1 MVGLLQTVGHLLPY
15 HLFSY
20 GALLGTELFQTFVN
34 TKLCFKYLPMREFL
48 VLQKRVFPIYF
59 ASQVG
64 LVVLTAATHPPYSIF
79 SLVADTSSTVSLAV
93 VLVTGLLN
101 WAVYGPRTTTA
112 SFVRRAVHAI
122 SSAPWVLSANDGVE
136 AHDKQENGV
145 EDQEKVNRANKT
157 FKFNHA
163 MSIHLNAIA
172 LTATVWYGIS
182 LSSHILSGL

>member
-1 MVGLLQTVGHLLPY
+1 
-15 HLFSY
+15 
-20 GALLGTELFQTFVN
+20 
-34 TKLCFKYLPMREFL
+34 MREFL

-112 SFVRRAVHAI
+112 SFVRRAVHGEYT
-122 SSAPWVLSANDGVE
+122 S
-136 AHDKQENGV
+136 
-145 EDQEKVNRANKT
+145 
-157 FKFNHA
+157 
-163 MSIHLNAIA
+163 
-172 LTATVWYGIS
+172 
-182 LSSHILSGL
+182 

>member
-20 GALLGTELFQTFVN
+20 GALLGTELYQTFVN

-48 VLQKRVFPIYF
+48 ALQKRVFPIYF

-79 SLVADTSSTVSLAV
+79 SLVKDTSSTVSLTVA
-93 VLVTGLLN
+93 LVTGLLN
-101 WAVYGPRTTTA
+101 WGVYGPRTTTA
-112 SFVRRAVHAI
+112 SFVRRAVH
-122 SSAPWVLSANDGVE
+122 E
-136 AHDKQENGV
+136 AQDKQENGV
-145 EDQEKVNRANKT
+145 EDQEKVQRANKA

-163 MSIHLNAIA
+163 MSIHLNAIS
-172 LTATVWYGIS
+172 LTATVCYGIA
-182 LSSHILSGL
+182 LSSHILNGL